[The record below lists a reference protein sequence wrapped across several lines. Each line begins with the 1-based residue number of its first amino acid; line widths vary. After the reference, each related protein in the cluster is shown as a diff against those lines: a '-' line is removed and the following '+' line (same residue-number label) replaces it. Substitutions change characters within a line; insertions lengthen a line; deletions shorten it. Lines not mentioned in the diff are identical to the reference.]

1 MMIDDM
7 ESNYTYQRLPDPTN
21 SIRLL
26 SIKPGWPS
34 DPISVNIKTVPH
46 IDESPCYQALSYVWG
61 SVENPALIQCDG
73 CSMQV
78 TRSLASALAA
88 LRQLPAEGDPATHG
102 ISVVNESHVL
112 HSKQRAWKDIARN
125 RNEVDM
131 IESRRAGHEPLLF
144 WIDAICIN
152 QGDIKERTEQVK
164 LMRRIYTT
172 ASMVRIWLGDELD
185 VAPDISISDLRTSRL
200 DRAFGRTRLTDID
213 IMSVVLSFF
222 AQALRNSHR
231 VKIDEYGVPE
241 VDLLGFPSQKTAE
254 HRILGAFFN
263 HPWFHRVWI
272 VQEAVLAQDAKI
284 LIGAWELDWK
294 PFAEAVNVMDAGNIR
309 NPFTLQLRVTG
320 VVSEESSAGV
330 DIPAALYLCQ
340 IQQLPGRREHLFPLL
355 NKSRTRKATNP
366 ADHVFAVLGIAGD
379 VENATE
385 LSSKLVA
392 VNYEK
397 PVAQI
402 FRDATWFI
410 ILTHATL
417 RPLAAVEILDDPS
430 IPDCPSWTPV
440 WSEPRRTSAF
450 DYNLFSANA
459 NQKMNI
465 QKTGNSNIL
474 RASGYPLD
482 SVVSITDPLVDAVS
496 PLRAQDELIEWHYPP
511 HQAEIDFVASAWSLT
526 TSYYNREVSGDNRS
540 TVANATAQDSI
551 NQLCLPTYVTE
562 KGVFEAFVSTLSV
575 QTNGGSPDER
585 GEEVE
590 DMVDSAEAWF
600 QQNVGW
606 SSHPASW
613 VTKIWH
619 TVRDKWYPGAG
630 MLFQAALLR
639 SCVGRRFFITKR
651 GFIGIGPACMR
662 SGDLVAVILGVPVPF
677 IVRKTGDQDS
687 ENYILLGECYVD
699 GIMEGELVQTQQK
712 AGKEAEWFTFI

>member
-1 MMIDDM
+1 
-7 ESNYTYQRLPDPTN
+7 
-21 SIRLL
+21 
-26 SIKPGWPS
+26 
-34 DPISVNIKTVPH
+34 
-46 IDESPCYQALSYVWG
+46 
-61 SVENPALIQCDG
+61 
-73 CSMQV
+73 
-78 TRSLASALAA
+78 
-88 LRQLPAEGDPATHG
+88 
-102 ISVVNESHVL
+102 
-112 HSKQRAWKDIARN
+112 
-125 RNEVDM
+125 
-131 IESRRAGHEPLLF
+131 
-144 WIDAICIN
+144 
-152 QGDIKERTEQVK
+152 
-164 LMRRIYTT
+164 MRRIYTT
-172 ASMVRIWLGDELD
+172 ASTVCIWLGDEL
-185 VAPDISISDLRTSRL
+185 VAPDIATSDLRTSQL
-200 DRAFGRTRLTDID
+200 DRAFGRKRLADID
-213 IMSVVLSFF
+213 PMLVVLSFF

-231 VKIDEYGVPE
+231 VKTNEYGIPD
-241 VDLLGFPSQKTAE
+241 VDLLGFPSQKTPE

-263 HPWFHRVWI
+263 QPWFHRVWI

-284 LIGAWELDWK
+284 LVGAWELDWK

-340 IQQLPGRREHLFPLL
+340 IQQLPGRKESLFPLL
-355 NKSRTRKATNP
+355 NKSRTRRATNP

-379 VENATE
+379 VANATE
-385 LSSKLVA
+385 LSSKLISI
-392 VNYEK
+392 NYEK

-430 IPDCPSWTPV
+430 IPNCPSWTPV

-450 DYNLFSANA
+450 DYDLFSADA
-459 NQKMNI
+459 NQKMDI
-465 QKTGNSNIL
+465 QKTGNSNLL
-474 RASGYPLD
+474 RASGHFLD
-482 SVVSITDPLVDAVS
+482 CVVSITDPLIDTTTQ
-496 PLRAQDELIEWHYPP
+496 LRAQDELIEWHYPP
-511 HQAEIDFVASAWSLT
+511 RQAEIDFVRSAWTLT
-526 TSYYNREVSGDNRS
+526 TEYYRRGVGSGNE
-540 TVANATAQDSI
+540 NTAADAASQDSTS
-551 NQLCLPTYVTE
+551 QLCLPTYLTE

-585 GEEVE
+585 GEEAE

-639 SCVGRRFFITKR
+639 SCVGRKFFMTKR
-651 GFIGIGPACMR
+651 GFIGIGPACMK
-662 SGDLVAVILGVPVPF
+662 SGDLVVVILGVPVPF
-677 IVRKTGDQDS
+677 IVRRTEDQES
-687 ENYILLGECYVD
+687 QKYILLGECYVD

-712 AGKEAEWFTFI
+712 AGKEAEWFTFV